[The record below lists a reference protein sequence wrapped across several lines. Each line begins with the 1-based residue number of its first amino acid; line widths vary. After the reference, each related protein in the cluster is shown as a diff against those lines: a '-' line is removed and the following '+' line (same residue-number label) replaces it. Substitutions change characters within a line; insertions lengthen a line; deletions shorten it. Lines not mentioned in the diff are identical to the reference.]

1 MGRSVLGSRSSHT
14 QKNLHKSIYK
24 STQLN
29 PQKKTNSKWSKKSL
43 SPPLLKNN
51 WKLLKLN
58 REKKLLLL
66 NLMLV
71 RGESERLRKIRGR
84 EKRRLPRRAKRSDLL
99 KNLEKVEKI
108 KNQRNLSPKKLDVSD
123 DELPEL
129 PTNEPEVDEPS
140 PNASLLP

>member
-1 MGRSVLGSRSSHT
+1 MGRSVLGPRTSHT

-108 KNQRNLSPKKLDVSD
+108 KNLRPKRLDVSDDENLPKKLDVPD

-129 PTNEPEVDEPS
+129 PTN
-140 PNASLLP
+140 